1 MAVDLI
7 EIKPEVAALGSG
19 ITLQGNALRELRS
32 LGVWDQVQA
41 AGYVFDT
48 TGIRAPDPNGTVV
61 AEIADAKTGGPDL
74 PAAMGMP
81 RPELARILVDRA
93 TEVGVKVRLGTT
105 FTELSQDDDGVD
117 VTFADGSTGRYDL
130 VVGADGSGR
139 GPGAR
144 SASTWRRSRSAW
156 ASGAPSGRGRPAS
169 PAPTSTTA
177 ARPTSPATAPPVRT
191 RSTPTSSRTRR
202 TAALSTPEEQLATMK
217 QLSQAYHGPWD
228 EIRETL
234 TDPSRVNYTWFETHV
249 LDAPWNRGRVVLIGD
264 AAHTCPPTIAQGG
277 AMALEDAVVLAE
289 LLTERDA
296 LDQELWDAFP
306 ARRFERAKTVVD
318 ASNQLAQW
326 QLDHVQGDIPAS
338 CAPSPCSPASPPE
351 ASPTPRNSAMTDRL
365 ITHLRH
371 VDLAVPDYGKQLDF
385 YTNTWGLTAEH
396 SDSGLAFLA
405 AEGSP
410 EQYVVRLREA
420 TDKRIDLISFGA
432 ATAGRRRH
440 PGRPDRRRRRPA
452 DQRAGHPAD
461 PRRRLRLP
469 VLRQRGPH
477 RRDQRRRRR
486 PGAPQDRGGRGRSRS
501 ASPTS
506 SSTPPTPRAPAP
518 STRST
523 SRSPCRTP

>member
-1 MAVDLI
+1 MPAVNNVLVVGAGLAGAGVAIHLAGKGVAVDLL

-19 ITLQGNALRELRS
+19 ITLQGNAMRELKS

-81 RPELARILVDRA
+81 RPELAHILIDRA

-105 FTELSQDDDGVD
+105 FTELSQDDAGVD

-130 VVGADGSGR
+130 VIGADGLRSWTRRALGINLETKSVGMGIWR
-139 GPGAR
+139 AFGP
-144 SASTWRRSRSAW
+144 
-156 ASGAPSGRGRPAS
+156 RPAS
-169 PAPTSTTA
+169 VTRTDLYYGGPSYIAGYCPTGENSLYA
-177 ARPTSPATAPPVRT
+177 YIVEDAQD
-191 RSTPTSSRTRR
+191 RS
-202 TAALSTPEEQLATMK
+202 ALSPEEQLATMK

-249 LDAPWNRGRVVLIGD
+249 LDVPWNRGRVVLIGD

-296 LDQELWDAFP
+296 LDQDLWDAFH

-326 QLDHVQGDIPAS
+326 QLEHVQGDIPSLMRSIAMLTS
-338 CAPSPCSPASPPE
+338 QPA
-351 ASPTPRNSAMTDRL
+351 
-365 ITHLRH
+365 
-371 VDLAVPDYGKQLDF
+371 
-385 YTNTWGLTAEH
+385 
-396 SDSGLAFLA
+396 
-405 AEGSP
+405 
-410 EQYVVRLREA
+410 
-420 TDKRIDLISFGA
+420 
-432 ATAGRRRH
+432 
-440 PGRPDRRRRRPA
+440 
-452 DQRAGHPAD
+452 
-461 PRRRLRLP
+461 
-469 VLRQRGPH
+469 
-477 RRDQRRRRR
+477 
-486 PGAPQDRGGRGRSRS
+486 
-501 ASPTS
+501 
-506 SSTPPTPRAPAP
+506 
-518 STRST
+518 
-523 SRSPCRTP
+523 